1 MTEQETKEY
10 FKQLLVYLLMSLFLT
25 WVVWGYCYSLLN
37 IWVYDIE
44 FSYLFAF
51 FLFVTKFFGDFL
63 IVKRKRKKKDEK

>member
-10 FKQLLVYLLMSLFLT
+10 FKQLWIYLLISLFLT

-44 FSYLFAF
+44 FI
-51 FLFVTKFFGDFL
+51 FLFLVFLLITKILGDFFF
-63 IVKRKRKKKDEK
+63 VKRKRKKKEEH